1 MRNVWNMSEWI
12 KHTSC
17 PGGPVSPI
25 PLCPAGP
32 ISPLG
37 PGEPGGPGG
46 PWIYLTCVDDD
57 DDISSRFDPGSPFS
71 P

>member
-1 MRNVWNMSEWI
+1 MSEEI
-12 KHTSC
+12 EHTSC

-32 ISPLG
+32 ISPFT
-37 PGEPGGPGG
+37 PGEPGGPGGPGG
-46 PWIYLTCVDDD
+46 PWIYLACDDNN
-57 DDISSRFDPGSPFS
+57 IPSRSDSAYTAGSPFS

>member
-1 MRNVWNMSEWI
+1 MSKRI

-25 PLCPAGP
+25 PLCPIGP
-32 ISPLG
+32 ISPLAPCG
-37 PGEPGGPGG
+37 PGGPGG
-46 PWIYLTCVDDD
+46 PGIYFTEDDD
-57 DDISSRFDPGSPFS
+57 DNPPSRSISTSRPGSPFS

>member
-1 MRNVWNMSEWI
+1 MSESVE
-12 KHTSC
+12 HTSC

-32 ISPLG
+32 ISPLT
-37 PGEPGGPGG
+37 PGGPGG
-46 PWIYLTCVDDD
+46 PGGPGIYFIADDD
-57 DDISSRFDPGSPFS
+57 DGILSASMSGSRPGSPFS